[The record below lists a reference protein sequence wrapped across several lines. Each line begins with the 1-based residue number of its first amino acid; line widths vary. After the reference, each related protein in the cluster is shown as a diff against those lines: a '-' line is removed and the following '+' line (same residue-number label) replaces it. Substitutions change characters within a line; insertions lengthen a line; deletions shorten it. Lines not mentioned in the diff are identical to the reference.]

1 MPIDKQGNGDVTA
14 LAIQPRN
21 WEPVIGLIVVLT
33 LAILAPLLYLVAASI
48 RASSVPGVG

>member
-1 MPIDKQGNGDVTA
+1 MPIDKQGNGDVTV